1 MALTELTTGTED
13 AVNFEEYNDAEINL
27 SDLNDDKD
35 PIDQS
40 EDKSFLG
47 LTSELMD
54 APKPPKRSVSPIIN
68 QIKDKG
74 ILIHGL

>member
-13 AVNFEEYNDAEINL
+13 AVNFEEYNDAEIHL
-27 SDLNDDKD
+27 SDLNDEKD

-47 LTSELMD
+47 LTTELMD
-54 APKPPKRSVSPIIN
+54 PPKPPKRSVSPIIN